1 MPASPNIHSSAST
14 PAGVA
19 EASTCILFSFSACF
33 LAAFALI
40 FARLT
45 DGRLHALTL
54 LVAAWY
60 REAGARV
67 RGRPMPP
74 TRGFSAGPEP
84 GALALSL
91 ADVEPEAAV
100 AVFSLFDVVRIVLR
114 RVDGR
119 ALKEIVEEIAWDLER
134 VEADGA
140 GGGGDAARICGEAG
154 GRANMSACLHNSHV
168 NRVKGEASST
178 QARERCSGD
187 MQSYASTRV
196 DVSFKRPS
204 AEEPKG
210 MSMSQC
216 DDMRLMVDGVSAC
229 LFDELVKCLRAT

>member
-14 PAGVA
+14 LAEVA

-40 FARLT
+40 FTRLT

-84 GALALSL
+84 EALALSL
-91 ADVEPEAAV
+91 ADVEPEPAE
-100 AVFSLFDVVRIVLR
+100 AVFSLFDVVRIVLE

-119 ALKEIVEEIAWDLER
+119 ALKVNAEEIAWGLER

-140 GGGGDAARICGEAG
+140 GGGGDAAICGEAGGEAG
-154 GRANMSACLHNSHV
+154 GRANLSACLHNSHV
-168 NRVKGEASST
+168 NRVESEASST
-178 QARERCSGD
+178 RE
-187 MQSYASTRV
+187 V
-196 DVSFKRPS
+196 
-204 AEEPKG
+204 
-210 MSMSQC
+210 
-216 DDMRLMVDGVSAC
+216 
-229 LFDELVKCLRAT
+229 